1 MKNKDIALIAVFA
14 ALYAAMVVVFAPFSF
29 QALQFRVAGIIRPAI
44 ARKRILVVAYALGVV
59 VGNLISPLSLFW
71 ELLFMPVMSLIAGVI
86 GYEVARRFN
95 NNYFVCG
102 TVIAVI
108 IPLSVSWMLF
118 QLFGLPIF
126 ATLPGVFVSEQVVN
140 LLGATVFK
148 LVDSRYRW
156 WD

>member
-1 MKNKDIALIAVFA
+1 MKNKEIALIAVFA

-44 ARKRILVVAYALGVV
+44 ARKRILALAYALGVI
-59 VGNLISPLSLFW
+59 VGNIFSPFAGIW
-71 ELLFMPVMSLIAGVI
+71 ELLFMPIMSLIAGVI

-126 ATLPGVFVSEQVVN
+126 ATLPGVFMSEQVVN